1 MSAQA
6 EAAPVVLQ
14 RMVPPEE
21 AARADFYALLAG
33 LFMGPPGQELIAH
46 LAAAGPIEGDAA
58 LARAWLG
65 LTQASAAMDAD
76 AAAMEYEELFA
87 GVGKARV
94 SIFAGYYTGAPA
106 RDHPRIR
113 IQAAL
118 AELGLGR
125 DPRATEPEDHFAGL
139 FEAMRVLVAGV
150 PGRAAA
156 PLAHQKRF
164 FEQHVGPGATK
175 FFAALAVFP
184 QANYY
189 RHVAAV
195 GAAFMALESESFLLV

>member
-1 MSAQA
+1 VSAQPA
-6 EAAPVVLQ
+6 VASVALQ

-21 AARADFYALLAG
+21 AARADFYALLAS
-33 LFMGPPGQELIAH
+33 LFVGPPAQDLIAH
-46 LAAAGPIEGDAA
+46 LAAARPIEGDAA

-65 LTQASAAMDAD
+65 LTQASAAMDSD
-76 AAAMEYEELFA
+76 AAAIEYDELFA

-94 SIFAGYYTGAPA
+94 SIYAGYYTGAPA

-118 AELGLGR
+118 AALGLAR
-125 DPRATEPEDHFAGL
+125 DPRATEPEDHLAGL
-139 FEAMRVLVAGV
+139 FEVMRVLVAGV
-150 PGRAAA
+150 PGRPAAA
-156 PLAHQKRF
+156 LADQKRF
-164 FEQHVGPGATK
+164 FEEHVGPGATK

-189 RHVAAV
+189 RHAAAV

>member
-1 MSAQA
+1 MSAQVA
-6 EAAPVVLQ
+6 AAPVLLQ

-21 AARADFYALLAG
+21 AARADFYALRAG
-33 LFMGPPGQELIAH
+33 LFVGPPSQDLIAH
-46 LAAAGPIEGDAA
+46 LATAGPIEGDAA

-65 LTQASAAMDAD
+65 LTQASAAMDSD
-76 AAAMEYEELFA
+76 AAAMEFEELFA

-139 FEAMRVLVAGV
+139 FEVMRVLVAGV

-156 PLAHQKRF
+156 ALADQKRF

-189 RHVAAV
+189 RHAAAV

>member
-1 MSAQA
+1 VSAQPA
-6 EAAPVVLQ
+6 VAPVVLQ

-33 LFMGPPGQELIAH
+33 LFVGPPARELIAH
-46 LAAAGPIEGDAA
+46 LAAAQPIEGDAA

-65 LTQASAAMDAD
+65 LTQASAAMDSD
-76 AAAMEYEELFA
+76 AAAIEYHELFS

-118 AELGLGR
+118 AGLGLAR
-125 DPRATEPEDHFAGL
+125 DSRATEPEDHLAGL
-139 FEAMRVLVAGV
+139 FEVMRVLVAGV
-150 PGRAAA
+150 PGRPAA
-156 PLAHQKRF
+156 PLADQKRF
-164 FEQHVGPGATK
+164 FEEHVGPGAAK

-189 RHVAAV
+189 RHAAAV

>member
-1 MSAQA
+1 MSAQTA
-6 EAAPVVLQ
+6 VAPVVLQ
-14 RMVPPEE
+14 RMAPPEE
-21 AARADFYALLAG
+21 AARADFYALLAA
-33 LFMGPPGQELIAH
+33 LFVGPPGQDLIAH
-46 LAAAGPIEGDAA
+46 LAAARPIEGDPA

-65 LTQASAAMDAD
+65 LAQASAAMDAD

-118 AELGLGR
+118 ASLGLAR
-125 DPRATEPEDHFAGL
+125 DPRATEPEDHLAGL
-139 FEAMRVLVAGV
+139 FEVMRVLVAGI
-150 PGRAAA
+150 PGRQAA
-156 PLAHQKRF
+156 PLSDQKRF
-164 FEQHVGPGATK
+164 FEEHVGPAATK

-189 RHVAAV
+189 RHAAAV